1 MSKSSQPGRV
11 SIIPFPS
18 LCTSRYRLLQQQL
31 FPKSHRN
38 SLQEREHQFILLLDI
53 LFPTPEFKVTQ
64 EPTLSHASLSASRP
78 GGYATLGVIHDFGAT
93 FQLPYSHS
101 FQLVV
106 HRLISNTMPQMVS

>member
-64 EPTLSHASLSASRP
+64 EPTLSHASLSASPVRVD
-78 GGYATLGVIHDFGAT
+78 TQRWVSST
-93 FQLPYSHS
+93 
-101 FQLVV
+101 
-106 HRLISNTMPQMVS
+106 ISEPLSNFRTPTAFN